1 MSSAEVHLTLHVEAD
16 GNRVTGFLSKQTFV
30 VAAAIL
36 LTAVVAQDASA
47 IKTFERDGWN
57 AGISLGF
64 GRGRFVNSEG
74 VNTALH
80 DGVRPIPAPGHKE
93 V

>member
-1 MSSAEVHLTLHVEAD
+1 MAFRLDDSEGEGMSSAEVHLTLHVEAD
-16 GNRVTGFLSKQTFV
+16 GNRVSGFLSKQTFV

-57 AGISLGF
+57 AG
-64 GRGRFVNSEG
+64 GR
-74 VNTALH
+74 
-80 DGVRPIPAPGHKE
+80 
-93 V
+93 